1 MLLAYDITL
10 PAGGSSGSLTSA
22 EVKYPPGIVRR
33 VIVIVP
39 DGCADLVR
47 LHIRKNI
54 HKLWP
59 LNEDGYFRGNDAR
72 YEIEEELELTD
83 PPHELVLEGWN
94 EDDTYEHTLL
104 VYLVIEP
111 LPPPAAIS
119 FEDLIRAQVAANAG
133 VAL

>member
-33 VIVIVP
+33 GIVIVP
-39 DGCADLVR
+39 DGCAGPVGLDL
-47 LHIRKNI
+47 
-54 HKLWP
+54 P
-59 LNEDGYFRGNDAR
+59 
-72 YEIEEELELTD
+72 D